1 MANHMAANGSQWFD
15 VVRRFNSGTYNN
27 QYMILDVSKIKV
39 GDRVEDDALWVVEQI
54 PGLVLGRDVTPI
66 LRNGHWPS
74 YNVPF
79 FEKIFNMSGYPAIV
93 ERRGPDFSYQ
103 LAPRAKIFR
112 RDAANVKDMASM
124 KAIMRYNDFPND
136 KYSGGSPWGAIC
148 SRGDLDPTEAA
159 PDGCY
164 DTKVSDLAMARDRRT
179 LAINGPTRG
188 TGLGVFRWSDAF
200 ENVYHWGTPEVFNF
214 TFVEMKPILK

>member
-1 MANHMAANGSQWFD
+1 MFKTTAFPIVTG
-15 VVRRFNSGTYNN
+15 
-27 QYMILDVSKIKV
+27 
-39 GDRVEDDALWVVEQI
+39 E
-54 PGLVLGRDVTPI
+54 GLC
-66 LRNGHWPS
+66 
-74 YNVPF
+74 NV
-79 FEKIFNMSGYPAIV
+79 A
-93 ERRGPDFSYQ
+93 GPDFSYQ

-148 SRGDLDPTEAA
+148 SRGDLDPTMAA